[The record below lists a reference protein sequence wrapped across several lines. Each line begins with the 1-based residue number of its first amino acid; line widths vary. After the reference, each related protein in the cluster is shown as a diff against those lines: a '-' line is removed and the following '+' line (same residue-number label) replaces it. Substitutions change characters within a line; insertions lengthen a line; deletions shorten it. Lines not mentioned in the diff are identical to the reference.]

1 MPKLKFTQE
10 QIAYTLKQAEGG
22 TAVAE
27 VCRKVGI
34 TEQTSYRWKRKFASM
49 GVAELRR
56 LKVFLS
62 NSSKKKT
69 RSSSLWSQTSRWT
82 STCFRRSSQYIH
94 L

>member
-1 MPKLKFTQE
+1 MPKPKFTQE

-34 TEQTSYRWKRKFASM
+34 TEQTFYRWKRKFAAM

-56 LKVFLS
+56 LKQLKEENWKLKSQGADLTLDKQMLQEVIT
-62 NSSKKKT
+62 KK
-69 RSSSLWSQTSRWT
+69 L
-82 STCFRRSSQYIH
+82 
-94 L
+94 